1 MTCRFSSNNIKP
13 NAITIYTK
21 IGSIS
26 TAKVSIT
33 TKNEMHFHQYQNPIF
48 WSKLT
53 PYWFTNLDGEKKIQI
68 FVGKLDFGKWT
79 TKTKL
84 VSDNMSQLIWHFAL
98 TDGIIRYIC
107 NWIFL
112 LPLLIERNKEQ
123 KVLLRFLL
131 AANRHVLCHLCV
143 FMFPWGIK
151 NNHQNEAHHLDWHS
165 LYDKEYSWIQKYW
178 NLQGY
183 FDYIDY

>member
-33 TKNEMHFHQYQNPIF
+33 TKKRNAFSPIPKSNF
-48 WSKLT
+48 LKQIDTILVYEFRWR
-53 PYWFTNLDGEKKIQI
+53 KKIQI

-107 NWIFL
+107 NWIFFL
-112 LPLLIERNKEQ
+112 LLLIERNKEQ